1 MDYNISI
8 IVPIFNVENYISQC
22 VESLLEQNLE
32 KIEYIFIDDCSTDKS
47 IEILEEVVKKFS
59 NRIND
64 IKIIRNLENKGISYT
79 RKVGMQVATG
89 NYVIQIDSDDWVEC
103 TMCNDL
109 YQKAIENNSD
119 IVAVDYFEDYEGK
132 SNYIKQDYL
141 NYDDHFK
148 AILLSVLHGS
158 LCNKLIRRELY
169 VNNNIYPIESFSLFE
184 DKLISLKL
192 FNVAK
197 KIDYI
202 PRGYLHYRKHNSSFT
217 AQKVKEKHIVDT
229 MTFINELRAF
239 LLEKNLLNKYENEFS
254 SCILYHKKIFLLDE
268 KYFHLWDSFYPE
280 VNKIQYIWGIKSF
293 DMKKK
298 MITFL
303 SLVFG
308 KKIMTIAYA
317 FYRKIRS
324 L

>member
-47 IEILEEVVKKFS
+47 IEILEEVVKKFPK
-59 NRIND
+59 RIND

-89 NYVIQIDSDDWVEC
+89 NYVIQIDSDDWVES

-109 YQKAIENNSD
+109 YHKAIENNSD

-132 SNYIKQDYL
+132 INYISQEYL
-141 NYDDHFK
+141 NHDDHFK

-169 VNNNIYPIESFSLFE
+169 ITNNIYPIESFSLFE

-202 PRGYLHYRKHNSSFT
+202 PKGYLHYRQHNSSFT

-239 LLEKNLLNKYENEFS
+239 LLEKNLLNKYENEFY
-254 SCILYHKKIFLLDE
+254 SCVLYHKKIFLLDE

-280 VNKIQYIWGIKSF
+280 VNKIRYIWGIKSF

-303 SLVFG
+303 SLIFG
-308 KKIMTIAYA
+308 KKIMTITYG